1 MLVYRTHLGKHK
13 TLNVG
18 APAAKLSCFSFTLV
32 YRTHLGKHKTL
43 NVGVHVAK
51 NIVFLVL

>member
-18 APAAKLSCFSFTLV
+18 THAAKHNVFSFVLA
-32 YRTHLGKHKTL
+32 YRMHLGKHNTQMLARRRREKFAL
-43 NVGVHVAK
+43 
-51 NIVFLVL
+51 